1 MKTEE
6 IVKKA
11 MSNRQAVS
19 FKYRRIT
26 NGKEENINL
35 ARIIFMTTDNRGQES
50 IAVDL
55 LQEKRLTKMHYFD
68 MNSIS
73 NIEILAV

>member
-1 MKTEE
+1 MRTEE

-11 MSNRQAVS
+11 MSNRQPIS
-19 FKYRRIT
+19 FKYRKIS
-26 NGKEENINL
+26 NGQEEVVNL
-35 ARIIFMTTDNRGQES
+35 ARIIFMTTDNFGRDS

-68 MNSIS
+68 MGSIS
-73 NIEILAV
+73 NIKILKA